1 MKSSTNLFVHAKGV
15 LRLVEEAVVALS
27 AVLLTAGLV
36 GDLLACG
43 LLAVWHGITGN
54 EVSHDAGGVRGM
66 VDCEGL
72 PADLVADVG
81 DALLGL
87 VESGL
92 AAVWSHLLADLCEQ
106 VSTESWNCRR

>member
-1 MKSSTNLFVHAKGV
+1 
-15 LRLVEEAVVALS
+15 
-27 AVLLTAGLV
+27 
-36 GDLLACG
+36 
-43 LLAVWHGITGN
+43 
-54 EVSHDAGGVRGM
+54 VRGM